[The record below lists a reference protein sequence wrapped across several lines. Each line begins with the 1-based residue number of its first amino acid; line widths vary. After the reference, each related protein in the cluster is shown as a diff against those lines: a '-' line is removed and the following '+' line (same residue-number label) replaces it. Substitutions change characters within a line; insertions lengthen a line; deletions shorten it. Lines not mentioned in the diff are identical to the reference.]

1 MAKSG
6 SAVSIRFSFPV
17 LFTPLMSTNMASN
30 IFRLCSNLKT
40 PILSTART
48 QNTTQII
55 QKRTLT
61 CKETGAFLPEPEVTK
76 FSMIKILAMVF
87 PFLYAGATVAK
98 ECAAFL
104 EDNDIFVP
112 DDDDDD

>member
-1 MAKSG
+1 
-6 SAVSIRFSFPV
+6 
-17 LFTPLMSTNMASN
+17 MASN
-30 IFRLCSNLKT
+30 IFRLCSSLKT
-40 PILSTART
+40 QILSTAKT
-48 QNTTQII
+48 QTTQQVI

-76 FSMIKILAMVF
+76 LPVIKVLAMVF

-104 EDNDIFVP
+104 EDNDIFITEEHFHLCK
-112 DDDDDD
+112 DNN